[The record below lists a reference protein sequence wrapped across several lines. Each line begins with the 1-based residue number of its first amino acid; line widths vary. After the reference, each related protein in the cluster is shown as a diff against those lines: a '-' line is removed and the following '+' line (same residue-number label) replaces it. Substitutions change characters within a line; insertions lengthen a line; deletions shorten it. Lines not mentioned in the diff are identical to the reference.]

1 MLNSNIY
8 TLPYEESVSDD
19 SFTDSCRA
27 VQVLLLVL
35 LVLLVLVAVVVVTCT
50 LDKN

>member
-19 SFTDSCRA
+19 SFTDSCRG
-27 VQVLLLVL
+27 VQVLL